1 METETPEPEPVL
13 AIHLLCG
20 LWKAVTSPPPT
31 LCKVQGIFG
40 FPGIPTSALLCSRML
55 PTLAH
60 PPPKKSRSFIQE
72 PRRQSRELLVAT
84 CLISTGKFTGIPKAE
99 GWERGQDTTRQVEG
113 FTAILSLYSLLP
125 FCLLH
130 SHPPAP
136 QNLPQRSP
144 ECWAAFAQNFP
155 FCVLRHN
162 PRLHAATRR
171 TSLVTLTL

>member
-60 PPPKKSRSFIQE
+60 PPPKKVKIIYSG
-72 PRRQSRELLVAT
+72 AT
-84 CLISTGKFTGIPKAE
+84 QAVKGTPSGYLFDFYWKIH
-99 GWERGQDTTRQVEG
+99 W
-113 FTAILSLYSLLP
+113 Y
-125 FCLLH
+125 
-130 SHPPAP
+130 P
-136 QNLPQRSP
+136 QG
-144 ECWAAFAQNFP
+144 
-155 FCVLRHN
+155 
-162 PRLHAATRR
+162 
-171 TSLVTLTL
+171 